1 MLEMDTLMADLKN
14 QISVQLKMKNIK
26 PEDIG
31 NDEPLFGPGLGLDS
45 LDILELIVLLKQKYK
60 LRITNAE
67 DGKRVFTSV
76 RTMAEYITV
85 NRV

>member
-1 MLEMDTLMADLKN
+1 MADLKN